1 MKLTKTLALAALVG
15 GGLLAGN
22 ATLQAQDNTNT
33 PPAAAPAPHTHP
45 NFEKVAQELGL
56 TDDQKTKFKAVL
68 ADQQTQLRSLRA
80 DTSLA
85 PEDKRAKAKEIRAAT
100 LTQLKTIL
108 TPDQLAKWQNLM
120 QHAHPSAATGGTP
133 PSAPPQQ

>member
-33 PPAAAPAPHTHP
+33 PPAGTPAPHAHP
-45 NFEKVAQELGL
+45 NFERVAQELGL

-80 DTSLA
+80 DSSLA

-100 LTQLKTIL
+100 QSKLKEIL
-108 TPDQLAKWQNLM
+108 TPDQLAKWQKLT
-120 QHAHPSAATGGTP
+120 QHNHPSGGSSGTP

>member
-1 MKLTKTLALAALVG
+1 MKLTKTLALAALAAG
-15 GGLLAGN
+15 SLLAGN

-33 PPAAAPAPHTHP
+33 PPAGAPAPHAHP
-45 NFEKVAQELGL
+45 NFERVAQELGL

-68 ADQQTQLRSLRA
+68 TDQQTQLRSLRA
-80 DTSLA
+80 DATLT

-108 TPDQLAKWQNLM
+108 TPDQLAKWQTLA
-120 QHAHPSAATGGTP
+120 HHGHPSAATGGTP